1 MAKFIK
7 LSEPNGHTLSVN
19 IDQLVAY
26 TEISRK
32 THTMIHTTNGSFEV
46 KESIQKIDDL
56 IAEV

>member
-7 LSEPNGHTLSVN
+7 LNQPNGHTFCINVEH
-19 IDQLVAY
+19 LVAY

-32 THTMIHTTNGSFEV
+32 THTMIHTTSGSFEV

-56 IAEV
+56 IDEV